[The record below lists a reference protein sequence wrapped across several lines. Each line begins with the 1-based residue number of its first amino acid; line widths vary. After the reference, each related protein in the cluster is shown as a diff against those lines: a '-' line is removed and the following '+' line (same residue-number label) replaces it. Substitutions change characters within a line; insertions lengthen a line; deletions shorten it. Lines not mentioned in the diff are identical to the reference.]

1 MDLLVYILPVVIL
14 VLSIGYIFA
23 NFREKTGI
31 IIIAVVSLLNIAAVV
46 AAIIFAGKLNDQVA
60 QKQGEIDALQ
70 VWKEKHIVRL
80 EQQLAK
86 FDPDN
91 ETKTQ
96 QLKSLIDYGWTI
108 ENPVFESS
116 FAAATERIA
125 LIASR
130 EDKSNQRVEVHNLP
144 PFVDREK
151 ISLSLEELGFVVADS
166 SEEEDEES
174 NPQRNVLYY
183 GARVKDENIKVIA
196 LSLMKAG
203 VQIRRLKP
211 FKKVTKKNKRTV
223 KLDWKKNFAK
233 RSPITV
239 EKIMS
244 TVKFSRK

>member
-14 VLSIGYIFA
+14 VLSVGYVFA

-31 IIIAVVSLLNIAAVV
+31 IIIAVVSVLNIAAVV

-60 QKQGEIDALQ
+60 EKQGEVDALQ

-91 ETKTQ
+91 DVKAQ

-108 ENPVFESS
+108 ENPVFEAS
-116 FAAATERIA
+116 FAAATERLA

-130 EDKSNQRVEVHNLP
+130 ENDNQRVEVHNLP
-144 PFVDREK
+144 PFIDQEK
-151 ISLSLEELGFVVADS
+151 ISLSMEELGFTVVSKDS
-166 SEEEDEES
+166 DEDDES

-183 GARVKDENIKVIA
+183 GARVSDENIKIIT
-196 LSLMKAG
+196 LSLIKAG

-223 KLDWKKNFAK
+223 KLDWKKSFSK
-233 RSPITV
+233 RSPIKV

-244 TVKFSRK
+244 TEKFSRK